1 MALGILT
8 GLVSG
13 ASKLL
18 GGKKKSGAKMGSAIV
33 KRDPNQGAVEK
44 KQTDIKVK
52 TKVVSVASLLNT
64 KSLEPASKE
73 QSKKSSGVD
82 SIDSA
87 LDRIDSTLAGIIATV
102 EDRSNIQRNAIRKKN
117 IRNERAKKSARED
130 QLESKKPHKFGMKI
144 PRPFKSA
151 FGAIQDF
158 FSNIIIGGLVLF
170 VLNNIDTVMDTLKNV
185 YKTMKN
191 VITKIGD
198 FLKPVWRAMKWMVEG
213 FSPSGLDLVNGILA
227 NKNTQDLMDL
237 DKMKGLVDESTR
249 FAKEISEIE
258 TESRKFGSEFKNIQ
272 QQFLSSSNEV
282 ETSMNDIS
290 PPPPLP
296 QEQYTI
302 PTLVPLIKSVGATDD
317 EAVRLAAIGMHESSG
332 NPNARNTTYP
342 DNSYGLFQVNMLDE
356 PGYRLGEERR
366 QKYNITNNDL
376 LNPQTNA
383 RVALDIMRTQ
393 GRSAWSTDSMVTPAQ
408 LDLGKEAL
416 KLGRESLK
424 SKSSSLQMGDQS
436 SIVNTMNQ
444 VASLMTTPSYGTGN
458 TIVLMGGNEQPSV
471 QQSGGASGPV
481 LIAGP
486 SKKEVLNSFYES
498 RFKSSLYKVG

>member
-1 MALGILT
+1 
-8 GLVSG
+8 
-13 ASKLL
+13 
-18 GGKKKSGAKMGSAIV
+18 
-33 KRDPNQGAVEK
+33 
-44 KQTDIKVK
+44 
-52 TKVVSVASLLNT
+52 
-64 KSLEPASKE
+64 
-73 QSKKSSGVD
+73 
-82 SIDSA
+82 
-87 LDRIDSTLAGIIATV
+87 
-102 EDRSNIQRNAIRKKN
+102 
-117 IRNERAKKSARED
+117 
-130 QLESKKPHKFGMKI
+130 MKI

-158 FSNIIIGGLVLF
+158 FSNIIIGGLVLV
-170 VLNNIDTVMDTLKNV
+170 VLNKIDTVMDTLKNV

-302 PTLVPLIKSVGATDD
+302 PTLVPLLKSVGATDD

-342 DNSYGLFQVNMLDE
+342 DNSYGLFQVNAVDHTLSTGGWDTKISGVLRVDMDSLIKAAKAA
-356 PGYRLGEERR
+356 GKYEEG
-366 QKYNITNNDL
+366 D
-376 LNPQTNA
+376 
-383 RVALDIMRTQ
+383 
-393 GRSAWSTDSMVTPAQ
+393 SAEINMNYDSA
-408 LDLGKEAL
+408 K
-416 KLGRESLK
+416 
-424 SKSSSLQMGDQS
+424 
-436 SIVNTMNQ
+436 TMN
-444 VASLMTTPSYGTGN
+444 
-458 TIVLMGGNEQPSV
+458 VLQFKQNAQKDDK
-471 QQSGGASGPV
+471 A
-481 LIAGP
+481 
-486 SKKEVLNSFYES
+486 KESTKE
-498 RFKSSLYKVG
+498 